1 MIFII
6 LNGSAQVHI
15 VGRKAVSE
23 AKERGISPAL
33 RLAAD
38 DNVVSLPQ
46 AWRQTGGCMT
56 DEGRQAAPARGGAA
70 PAQQNRWR
78 AIGIVGASLALLV
91 VLAIG
96 WGFLRPDY
104 SPPLPPGPAT
114 EETGIFRPT
123 PAQLSGFTIEPVR
136 LVSFRSERIAEGN
149 IVIDDDLTTSVF
161 SPYSGRV
168 ARLFARLGDRV
179 LPGAPLFAV
188 EASEFVQAVND
199 LITAAA
205 TLRTARG
212 QLTQAT
218 TNEKRAH
225 ELYLAKGGALK
236 EWQQSQTD
244 LATAQNAVRA
254 AEIALAAVRNR
265 LRILDKSD
273 SEIAALEAQPT
284 QKLDPLAVVT
294 APIAGTVTQ
303 RRIGLGQYIQSGGD
317 NPVYTIGDLSTLWL
331 VANVREVDAPLMR
344 VGAPVAVRVPAYPE
358 RVFDATISWV
368 APALDPTTHRL
379 PVRAEIANPDG
390 ALKPVMFANFSI
402 GTGAAVTAP
411 AVPPGAIVYEGD
423 SARVWVVRDDGTIA
437 ARVVTV
443 GRTEGGMVEISE
455 GLSPGDRVV
464 TRGTLFIDRAG
475 GAG

>member
-1 MIFII
+1 M
-6 LNGSAQVHI
+6 
-15 VGRKAVSE
+15 
-23 AKERGISPAL
+23 
-33 RLAAD
+33 
-38 DNVVSLPQ
+38 
-46 AWRQTGGCMT
+46 
-56 DEGRQAAPARGGAA
+56 DEGSQAAPARGGAA
-70 PAQQNRWR
+70 PTQRSRWR
-78 AIGIVGASLALLV
+78 ATGIAAASLVLLV

-96 WGFLRPDY
+96 WDFLRPDY
-104 SPPLPPGPAT
+104 TPPLPPGPAT
-114 EETGIFRPT
+114 AKPDIFRPT
-123 PAQLSGFTIEPVR
+123 PAQLAGFEIEPVR
-136 LVSFRSERIAEGN
+136 PVSFRSERITEGS
-149 IVIDDDLTTSVF
+149 IAIDDDLTTPVF

-168 ARLFARLGDRV
+168 ARLVARLGDQV

-188 EASEFVQAVND
+188 EASEFVQAIND

-212 QLTQAT
+212 QLSQAA

-236 EWQQSQTD
+236 DWQQSQTD
-244 LATAQNAVRA
+244 LAAAQNAARS

-265 LRILDKSD
+265 LRILGKSEP
-273 SEIAALEAQPT
+273 EIAALETQPT
-284 QKLDPLAVVT
+284 QKLDPVAIVT

-303 RRIGLGQYIQSGGD
+303 RQVGLGQYIQSGGA
-317 NPVYTIGDLSTLWL
+317 NPVYTIGDLSRLWL

-344 VGAPVAVRVPAYPE
+344 VGAPVAVHVPAYPE

-390 ALKPVMFANFSI
+390 ALKPMMFANFSI

-411 AVPPGAIVYEGD
+411 AVPPSAIVYEGD
-423 SARVWVVRDDGTIA
+423 SARVWVAEDDGTIA
-437 ARVVTV
+437 ARAVTT
-443 GRTEGGMVEISE
+443 GRTEAGMVEIKE
-455 GLSPGDRVV
+455 GLTPGERVV

>member
-1 MIFII
+1 M
-6 LNGSAQVHI
+6 
-15 VGRKAVSE
+15 
-23 AKERGISPAL
+23 
-33 RLAAD
+33 
-38 DNVVSLPQ
+38 
-46 AWRQTGGCMT
+46 
-56 DEGRQAAPARGGAA
+56 DEGSQAAPARGAA
-70 PAQQNRWR
+70 PPAHRSRWR
-78 AIGIVGASLALLV
+78 AIGIAGAV
-91 VLAIG
+91 VACVVNSAIG

-114 EETGIFRPT
+114 AEPDIFRPT
-123 PAQLSGFTIEPVR
+123 PAQLAGLQIEEVR
-136 LVSFRSERIAEGN
+136 PVSFRSERITEGS
-149 IVIDDDLTTSVF
+149 IAIDDDLTTAVF

-168 ARLFARLGDRV
+168 ARLAARLGDRV

-188 EASEFVQAVND
+188 EASEFVQAMND

-205 TLRTARG
+205 ALRTARA
-212 QLTQAT
+212 QLSQSA

-236 EWQQSQTD
+236 DWQQSQTD
-244 LATAQNAVRA
+244 LAAAQNAARS

-265 LRILDKSD
+265 LRILGKSE
-273 SEIAALEAQPT
+273 SEIAALETQPT

-344 VGAPVAVRVPAYPE
+344 VGAPVAVRVPAFPE
-358 RVFDATISWV
+358 RVFDATISWI
-368 APALDPTTHRL
+368 APALDPNTHRL

-390 ALKPVMFANFSI
+390 ALKPMMFANFSI

-411 AVPPGAIVYEGD
+411 AVPPSAIVYEGD
-423 SARVWVVRDDGTIA
+423 SARVWVARDNGTIA
-437 ARVVTV
+437 ARAVTT
-443 GRTEGGMVEISE
+443 GRTEGGMVEIRE
-455 GLSPGDRVV
+455 GLTPGERVV